1 MSRREE
7 RGSGAIRMPF
17 GKFRDLPLSEINSGY
32 LRYVL
37 VEYVD
42 WGPGLL
48 ADIRDELHRR
58 ARLRVSRCPLS
69 PSLLRSWRKR
79 LEARYAKSPTAL
91 KAIREADD
99 RLDEMLAGEG
109 SSEGD
114 RRLKR

>member
-1 MSRREE
+1 MSHREE

-32 LRYVL
+32 LRFVL
-37 VEYVD
+37 VEYGD
-42 WGPGLL
+42 WGPDLL
-48 ADIRDELHRR
+48 ADIRDELNRR

-99 RLDEMLAGEG
+99 RLDDMLIEEVL
-109 SSEGD
+109 SDSD